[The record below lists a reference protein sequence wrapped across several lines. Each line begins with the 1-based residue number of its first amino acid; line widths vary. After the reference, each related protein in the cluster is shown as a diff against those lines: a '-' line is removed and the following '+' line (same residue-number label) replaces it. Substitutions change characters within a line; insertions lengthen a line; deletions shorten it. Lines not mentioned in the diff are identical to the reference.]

1 MRVLGH
7 ARNRFHEILTAGC
20 QSRWLQHFAAMLR
33 DQTARN
39 RHLSV
44 TAPRGQDPDV
54 VSEHD
59 EIVKAILSRDVEL
72 ASSLLAVH
80 FCRTAELVTEAMG
93 VGWK

>member
-7 ARNRFHEILTAGC
+7 AHNRFHEILTAGC

-44 TAPRGQDPDV
+44 TAPRGQDRDV

-80 FCRTAELVTEAMG
+80 FGKTAELVTEAMG